1 MTNRILTVLLV
12 TLICAAATSGQED
25 IFQTGVKYYQEGNFD
40 DAIRMFSKIEKSG
53 IESAA
58 LYYNLGNAYFKNGD
72 LGRAVLYYHRA
83 KRLGPGD
90 ADIINNLEFASQF
103 SKVQMV
109 GVQLNPI
116 EAFLKKTVGSYRLS
130 ALGWLLSLFFISFL
144 ILLIMKFGLQLYF
157 TGIDAVIISVLCL
170 TIFAAGLT
178 AFKYRVD
185 FLDRRAVILAPDAPV
200 YSGPSSNTQL
210 ELQGAPGLVVELLQ
224 ESGDYYN
231 VLLENKR
238 RGWIKKDLVAEI

>member
-1 MTNRILTVLLV
+1 MTNRILAILLV
-12 TLICAAATSGQED
+12 TVICAAATSGQDD
-25 IFQTGVKYYQEGNFD
+25 IFQTGIKYYQEGNYD
-40 DAIRMFSKIEKSG
+40 DAIKMFSKIEKSG

-58 LYYNLGNAYFKNGD
+58 LYYNLGNAYFKSGD

-90 ADIINNLEFASQF
+90 ADIINNLKFASQF
-103 SKVQMV
+103 SEVQMV

-116 EAFLKKTVGSYRLS
+116 EAFLKETVGSYQLS
-130 ALGWLLSLFFISFL
+130 ALGWLSSLFFISL
-144 ILLIMKFGLQLYF
+144 VVLLIMKFGLQFCF

-178 AFKYRVD
+178 SFKYRVD
-185 FLDRRAVILAPDAPV
+185 YLDRRAVILAPDAPV
-200 YSGPSSNTQL
+200 YSGPSSNTEL
-210 ELQGAPGLVVELLQ
+210 ELRGAPGLVVELLQ

>member
-1 MTNRILTVLLV
+1 MTNRILAILLV
-12 TLICAAATSGQED
+12 TVICAAATSAQDD
-25 IFQTGVKYYQEGNFD
+25 IFQTGVKYYQEGNYD
-40 DAIRMFSKIEKSG
+40 DAIKMFSKIEKSG

-58 LYYNLGNAYFKNGD
+58 LYYNLGNAYFKSGD

-90 ADIINNLEFASQF
+90 ADIINNLKFASQF
-103 SKVQMV
+103 SEVQMV

-116 EAFLKKTVGSYRLS
+116 EAFLKETVGSYQLS
-130 ALGWLLSLFFISFL
+130 ALGWLSSLFFISL
-144 ILLIMKFGLQLYF
+144 VVLLIMKFGLQFCF

-178 AFKYRVD
+178 SFKYRVD
-185 FLDRRAVILAPDAPV
+185 YLDRRAVNLAHDAPV
-200 YSGPSSNTQL
+200 YSGPSSNTEL
-210 ELQGAPGLVVELLQ
+210 ELRGAPGLVVELRQ

>member
-1 MTNRILTVLLV
+1 MTNSLLTIMLV
-12 TLICAAATSGQED
+12 TLICAAATFGQDD
-25 IFQTGVKYYQEGNFD
+25 IFQTGVKYYQEDNYD
-40 DAIRMFSKIEKSG
+40 DAIKMFSKIEKSG

-58 LYYNLGNAYFKNGD
+58 LYYNLGNAYFKSGD

-90 ADIINNLEFASQF
+90 ADIINNLQFASQF
-103 SKVQMV
+103 SEVQMV

-116 EAFLKKTVGSYRLS
+116 EAFLKKTVGSYQLS
-130 ALGWLLSLFFISFL
+130 ALGWLSSLFFISFL
-144 ILLIMKFGLQLYF
+144 ILLIVKFGLQYDF
-157 TGIDAVIISVLCL
+157 TGIHAVIISVLCL
-170 TIFAAGLT
+170 TIFAVGLT
-178 AFKYRVD
+178 TFKYRVD
-185 FLDRRAVILAPDAPV
+185 YLDRRAVILAPDAPV
-200 YSGPSSNTQL
+200 YSGPSSNTEL

-224 ESGDYYN
+224 ESGEFYN

>member
-1 MTNRILTVLLV
+1 MTNRVLTILLV
-12 TLICAAATSGQED
+12 TLLCVASTSGQED
-25 IFQTGVKYYQEGNFD
+25 FFQTGIKYYQEGNYD
-40 DAIRMFSKIEKSG
+40 DAIKMFSKIEKSG

-58 LYYNLGNAYFKNGD
+58 LYYNLGNSYFQSGD
-72 LGRAVLYYHRA
+72 LGRAVLYFHRA

-90 ADIINNLEFASQF
+90 ADIINNLEFAGQF
-103 SKVQMV
+103 SNVQMV

-116 EAFLKKTVGSYRLS
+116 EAFLKEAVGSYQLNT
-130 ALGWLLSLFFISFL
+130 LGWLSSLFFVSLVIF
-144 ILLIMKFGLQLYF
+144 LIMKFGLQFLF
-157 TGIDAVIISVLCL
+157 TGINTVIISMLCL
-170 TIFAAGLT
+170 TIIAAGLT
-178 AFKYRVD
+178 TFKYRVD
-185 FLDRRAVILAPDAPV
+185 YLDRRAVILAPDAPV
-200 YSGPSSNTQL
+200 YSGPSSNTEL

>member
-1 MTNRILTVLLV
+1 MTNRILTILLV
-12 TLICAAATSGQED
+12 TVICAAATSAQDD
-25 IFQTGVKYYQEGNFD
+25 IFQTGIKYYQEGNYD
-40 DAIRMFSKIEKSG
+40 DAIKMFSKIEKSG

-58 LYYNLGNAYFKNGD
+58 LYYNLGNAYFKSGD

-90 ADIINNLEFASQF
+90 ADIINNLKFASQF
-103 SKVQMV
+103 SEVQMV

-116 EAFLKKTVGSYRLS
+116 EAFLKETVGSYQLS
-130 ALGWLLSLFFISFL
+130 ALGWLSSLFFISL
-144 ILLIMKFGLQLYF
+144 VVLLIMKFGLQFCF

-178 AFKYRVD
+178 SFKYRVD
-185 FLDRRAVILAPDAPV
+185 YLDRRAVILAPEAPV
-200 YSGPSSNTQL
+200 YSGPSSNSEL
-210 ELQGAPGLVVELLQ
+210 ELRGAPGLVVELLR
-224 ESGDYYN
+224 ESGDYYH

>member
-1 MTNRILTVLLV
+1 MTV
-12 TLICAAATSGQED
+12 ICAAATSAQDD
-25 IFQTGVKYYQEGNFD
+25 IFQTGVKYYQGGNYD
-40 DAIRMFSKIEKSG
+40 DAIKMFSKIEKSG

-58 LYYNLGNAYFKNGD
+58 LYYNLGNAYFKSGD
-72 LGRAVLYYHRA
+72 LGRAVLYFHRA
-83 KRLGPGD
+83 RRLGPGD
-90 ADIINNLEFASQF
+90 ADIINNLKFASQF
-103 SKVQMV
+103 SEVQMV

-116 EAFLKKTVGSYRLS
+116 EAFLKNAVGNYQLS
-130 ALGWLLSLFFISFL
+130 ALGWLSSLFFISL
-144 ILLIMKFGLQLYF
+144 VVLLIMKFGLQFCF

-178 AFKYRVD
+178 SFKYRVD
-185 FLDRRAVILAPDAPV
+185 YLDRRAVILAPDAPV
-200 YSGPSSNTQL
+200 YSGPSSNTEL

-238 RGWIKKDLVAEI
+238 RGWIKRDLVAEI

>member
-1 MTNRILTVLLV
+1 MTNRILAILLV
-12 TLICAAATSGQED
+12 TVICAAATSGQDD
-25 IFQTGVKYYQEGNFD
+25 IFQTGIKYYQEGNYD
-40 DAIRMFSKIEKSG
+40 DAIKMFSKIEKSG

-58 LYYNLGNAYFKNGD
+58 LYYNLGDAYFKSGD

-90 ADIINNLEFASQF
+90 ADIINNLKFASQF
-103 SKVQMV
+103 SEVQMV

-116 EAFLKKTVGSYRLS
+116 EAFLKETVGSYQLS
-130 ALGWLLSLFFISFL
+130 ALGWLSSLFFISL
-144 ILLIMKFGLQLYF
+144 VVLLIMKFGLQFCF

-178 AFKYRVD
+178 TFKYRVD
-185 FLDRRAVILAPDAPV
+185 YLDRRAVLLAPDAPV
-200 YSGPSSNTQL
+200 YSGPSSNTEL
-210 ELQGAPGLVVELLQ
+210 ELRGAPGLVVELLQ